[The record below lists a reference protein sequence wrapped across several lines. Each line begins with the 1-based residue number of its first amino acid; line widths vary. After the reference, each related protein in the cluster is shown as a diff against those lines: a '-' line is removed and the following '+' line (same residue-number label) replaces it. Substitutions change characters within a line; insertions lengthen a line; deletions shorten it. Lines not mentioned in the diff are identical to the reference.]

1 MRNFT
6 ERLQELSSKYFGV
19 TVGFVKDIQDDERL
33 RRIRVLCP
41 YIAEGE
47 PLMWASPCDT
57 GRVDWLPKVGDM
69 VFVSFQDGD
78 VEHPVW
84 LGLATSEQDLS
95 DAFRANYGSDF
106 RIDRDYNGNKVEWKS
121 DGIYFN
127 GGDEPVVLGDKN
139 AVVLT
144 DLLTGIKDVVSSL
157 DSFCTTQIAACT
169 TAPLPALIP
178 GYQALKTQ
186 LGIISSNLDLIDSK
200 IDETKSSKVRTG

>member
-6 ERLQELSSKYFGV
+6 ERLKDVSSKYFGA
-19 TVGFVKDIQDDERL
+19 TVGFVKDIQDNEKL

-47 PLMWASPCDT
+47 PLMWANPCDT
-57 GRVDWLPKVGDM
+57 GRTDWLPKVGDM
-69 VFVSFQDGD
+69 VFISFQDGD

-95 DAFRANYGSDF
+95 DEFRENYSHDF

-144 DLLTGIKDVVSSL
+144 DLLDGLKEVANNLSSV
-157 DSFCTTQIAACT
+157 AA
-169 TAPLPALIP
+169 AIPLPNVVAAMTALLI
-178 GYQALKTQ
+178 
-186 LGIISSNLDLIDSK
+186 NLDLVDSK
-200 IDETKSSKVRTG
+200 IDETKSEKVRTG